1 MLKTIKLYG
10 DLKEITGHSELDA
23 HVNSVGDCIRFLLM
37 NWPQLEGHMNERYYQ
52 VLTDGNE
59 IGEEEI
65 HYPVAEEIKI
75 VPVIAG
81 AGGGVGRFLVGA
93 ALIGLSIATLGIG
106 ALSLTGFSAAGVMAG
121 GASLTAAKLLAI
133 GGNIGIALA
142 LSGVSEMLFPMPE
155 PPKFENDQDPR
166 ISFNFG
172 GTPNTSRAGTTLPVV
187 YGEIFTGSTVISM
200 DVTTDQV
207 RG

>member
-37 NWPQLEGHMNERYYQ
+37 NWPQLEAHMNTRHYQ
-52 VLTDGNE
+52 VLTDGND

-81 AGGGVGRFLVGA
+81 AGGSTGRILIGA
-93 ALIGLSIATLGIG
+93 ALIGIAIAAPG
-106 ALSLTGFSAAGVMAG
+106 AGFMAG
-121 GASLTAAKLLAI
+121 GGFGFAGAGAMAGKFSVAALA
-133 GGNIGIALA
+133 GNIGIGLV
-142 LSGVSEMLFPMPE
+142 LSGVSELLFPVPKPE
-155 PPKFENDQDPR
+155 KFENDQDPR
-166 ISFNFG
+166 ISFDFG
-172 GTPNTSRAGTTLPVV
+172 GTPNTSRAGTTHPIV

-200 DVTTDQV
+200 NLTTDQV
-207 RG
+207 TA

>member
-37 NWPQLEGHMNERYYQ
+37 NWPQLERHMNERYYQ

-59 IGEEEI
+59 IGEEEV
-65 HYPVAEEIKI
+65 HYPVAKEIKI

-81 AGGGVGRFLVGA
+81 AGGGTGKLLLGA
-93 ALIGLSIATLGIG
+93 ALIGIAIASGGVGLSV
-106 ALSLTGFSAAGVMAG
+106 LSAGTFS
-121 GASLTAAKLLAI
+121 STAAFVGKV
-133 GGNIGIALA
+133 GIALA
-142 LSGVSEMLFPMPE
+142 LAGASELLFPVPKPE
-155 PPKFENDQDPR
+155 KFENDQDPR
-166 ISFNFG
+166 ISFDFG
-172 GTPNTSRAGTTLPVV
+172 GTPNTSRAGTTHPVV

-200 DVTTDQV
+200 NLTTDQV
-207 RG
+207 TA

>member
-1 MLKTIKLYG
+1 MLGGK
-10 DLKEITGHSELDA
+10 
-23 HVNSVGDCIRFLLM
+23 
-37 NWPQLEGHMNERYYQ
+37 
-52 VLTDGNE
+52 
-59 IGEEEI
+59 
-65 HYPVAEEIKI
+65 VA
-75 VPVIAG
+75 
-81 AGGGVGRFLVGA
+81 
-93 ALIGLSIATLGIG
+93 IG
-106 ALSLTGFSAAGVMAG
+106 AIA
-121 GASLTAAKLLAI
+121 
-133 GGNIGIALA
+133 GNIGIGLA
-142 LSGVSEMLFPMPE
+142 LSGVAEMLWPMPE

>member
-75 VPVIAG
+75 VPVVTG
-81 AGGGVGRFLVGA
+81 AGGGVGKFF
-93 ALIGLSIATLGIG
+93 IG
-106 ALSLTGFSAAGVMAG
+106 AFLIAGAFLLPGAGTAFSMAAFKGGTMFANAAWWAKSMAY
-121 GASLTAAKLLAI
+121 I
-133 GGNIGIALA
+133 GGYLA
-142 LSGVSEMLFPMPE
+142 LTGVSEMLFPMPE

>member
-23 HVNSVGDCIRFLLM
+23 HVNSVGDSIRFLLM
-37 NWPQLEGHMNERYYQ
+37 NWPQLESHMNSQYYQ
-52 VLTDGNE
+52 VLTDGDE

-81 AGGGVGRFLVGA
+81 AGGGARKMLIGA
-93 ALIGLSIATLGIG
+93 ALIGLAFFSGGTSLGLG
-106 ALSLTGFSAAGVMAG
+106 GFAAWGGVPYAAGMG
-121 GASLTAAKLLAI
+121 GSALWAAA
-133 GGNIGIALA
+133 GNIGIALA
-142 LSGVSEMLFPMPE
+142 LSGVSDMLFPTPKPPE
-155 PPKFENDQDPR
+155 FENDQDPR
-166 ISFNFG
+166 ISFDFG

-187 YGEIFTGSTVISM
+187 YGEIFTGSTVISI